1 MEQKIVTSSPADYI
15 LTCIG
20 PEIPP
25 PFFENLS
32 SLLLEE
38 KVTICQSR
46 KLAERQVHCIEFSLA
61 EMSGTGQ
68 THRSA
73 PTFLM
78 KALSPLRKRFGV
90 DLVIQDIDAYALPK
104 KLVVMD
110 LDSTLIQ
117 AEVIDELAK
126 EAGVGEKVVE
136 ITRRA
141 MNGEI
146 YFPDALRERVHLL
159 KGLPVTTLETV
170 YKRILFTPGTIEFIA
185 TLKKR
190 KYKTAVLT
198 GGFDYFAGRYKEKL
212 KLDYAFSN
220 GLEIKDNLITGEV
233 SGEIVD
239 GQKKVSLMEEIAMT
253 EGIEL
258 NSVVAIGDGANDL
271 PMIKRAGLGIA
282 FNAKPSVAAAAPNTI
297 TQTSLTCILHLLGIS
312 EAEI

>member
-1 MEQKIVTSSPADYI
+1 M
-15 LTCIG
+15 
-20 PEIPP
+20 
-25 PFFENLS
+25 
-32 SLLLEE
+32 
-38 KVTICQSR
+38 
-46 KLAERQVHCIEFSLA
+46 HCIEFSLA